1 MVQVDGAES
10 GGPVD
15 PGVAC
20 WVGMSG
26 EPEAREERGL
36 SPWQFAVRGATWSS
50 AELGRF
56 DRRLSTLSTRGRF
69 WIHCTQRQSRRSR
82 VPCPITGGS
91 SILFSNRENA
101 INSLIEI
108 DLHKNPLTRP
118 FAPGRVFTRQAEA
131 RDLD

>member
-50 AELGRF
+50 AELALRSKPFGPVHSGAI
-56 DRRLSTLSTRGRF
+56 LYTLVHAWVGQIVTF
-69 WIHCTQRQSRRSR
+69 
-82 VPCPITGGS
+82 
-91 SILFSNRENA
+91 
-101 INSLIEI
+101 
-108 DLHKNPLTRP
+108 
-118 FAPGRVFTRQAEA
+118 FATAPPAA
-131 RDLD
+131 PWAP